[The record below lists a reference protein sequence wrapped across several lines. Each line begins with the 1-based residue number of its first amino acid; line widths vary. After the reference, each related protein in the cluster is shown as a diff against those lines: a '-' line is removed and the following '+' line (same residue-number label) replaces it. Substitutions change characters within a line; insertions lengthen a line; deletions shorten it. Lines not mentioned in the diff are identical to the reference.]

1 MYFAG
6 FSPDINRQLLDAA
19 GITRIRDDLVTIREP
34 AGHAT
39 IHRVLVQR

>member
-19 GITRIRDDLVTIREP
+19 GFTRIRDELVTIREP
-34 AGHAT
+34 AGDAT
-39 IHRVLVQR
+39 FHWVLVQR